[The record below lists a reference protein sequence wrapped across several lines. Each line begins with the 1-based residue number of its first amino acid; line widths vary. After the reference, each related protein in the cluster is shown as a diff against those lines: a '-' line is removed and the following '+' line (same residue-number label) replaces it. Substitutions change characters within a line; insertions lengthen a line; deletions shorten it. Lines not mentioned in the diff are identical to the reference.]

1 MRKNF
6 TLKLFITLLLSSTF
20 LILIFN
26 CDVKATNFEET
37 ELTLEKLEEKLEEED
52 EIICYDA
59 TTNETTKVDMEEIR
73 QVLKLQKNIQSNTT
87 SSYIPLT
94 DRYPAKPEIMPYSSG
109 SSMDRITNTFVS
121 PYKQICRL
129 EFNASNG
136 SNKTYHGTGTLI
148 GKNILLTCSH
158 CVFDQENNNQKY
170 LNWTAYPGYN
180 GNQYLQGKSG
190 WKRVYSSGKWMENHS
205 YEYDWAICILES
217 DLGTNLGWLGLQ
229 SYGQNSHMFNVP
241 VKVVGYPGDTTYGF
255 NGNAIYQYESGDK
268 ILTAF
273 DRYFHYSG
281 WTVGGFSGGPIRRSD
296 NLIVGVHFGIS
307 NLGGEPIGVKITQDM
322 IDLVNNLHSQS

>member
-1 MRKNF
+1 MKKNF
-6 TLKLFITLLLSSTF
+6 ILKLFITLLISSMF
-20 LILIFN
+20 LVFIFYD
-26 CDVKATNFEET
+26 DVKATNVEDT
-37 ELTLEKLEEKLEEED
+37 ELTLEQLEEKLEEED

-59 TTNETTKVDMEEIR
+59 TTNETTKVNMEEIR
-73 QVLKLQKNIQSNTT
+73 QVLKLQKNIQTNTT
-87 SSYIPLT
+87 SSYIPVA
-94 DRYPAKPEIMPYSSG
+94 DRYPTKPEMMPYASG
-109 SSMDRITNTFVS
+109 SMDRITDTFVS

-129 EFNASNG
+129 KFNSSDG
-136 SNKTYHGTGTLI
+136 SGGVHYGTGTLI

-158 CVFDQENNNQKY
+158 CVFDDENNNQKY

-255 NGNAIYQYESGDK
+255 NMNANYQYETGDK
-268 ILTAF
+268 IITAY
-273 DRYFHYSG
+273 DRYFNYSG
-281 WTVGGFSGGPIRRSD
+281 WTLGGFSGGPIRRSD
-296 NLIVGVHFGIS
+296 DRIVGVHFGIS
-307 NLGGEPIGVKITQDM
+307 NATGDPIGVRITQDM